1 MGGSS
6 NTATLFLCSLEIVTM
21 DNFLSACNYDTLLEV
36 YCIAWYTKFKRFP
49 ARSDKRLD
57 RATLERR
64 IDLLRR
70 HR

>member
-1 MGGSS
+1 
-6 NTATLFLCSLEIVTM
+6 M
-21 DNFLSACNYDTLLEV
+21 DKLSAYNYDTLLEL

-49 ARSDKRLD
+49 ERQCKLPDKD
-57 RATLERR
+57 TLIRR

>member
-1 MGGSS
+1 
-6 NTATLFLCSLEIVTM
+6 M
-21 DNFLSACNYDTLLEV
+21 DKFLSACNYDTLLEV
-36 YCIAWYTKFKRFP
+36 YCVAWSTKFKRFP